1 MLRLECC
8 ADTGACDCFECRPI
22 PLTSAHVAEVYARA
36 GAPLDDDELDE
47 LERMTPDQLAEQLV
61 YLADFQG

>member
-8 ADTGACDCFECRPI
+8 ADIGACDCFECRPI

-36 GAPLDDDELDE
+36 GAPLDVDE
-47 LERMTPDQLAEQLV
+47 LEHMTPDQLADQLA